1 MILSFSPSVARV
13 GRPGWKA
20 SPEKANLEW
29 GSSKIANGSHVS
41 VRQRRTV
48 PSADLLARSFPLA
61 EKETAVTK
69 NRDNLTLGLIL
80 IGMGVV
86 FLLTNVAGLTLQ
98 NWWALFIFIPAV
110 KQLRCA
116 WSQYQENGR
125 LGHSGRG
132 ALTGGLFWALIGSA
146 FLFDLNWG
154 FVWPFFLIL
163 GGLGAILGGWFD

>member
-1 MILSFSPSVARV
+1 MSEQINELKDA
-13 GRPGWKA
+13 
-20 SPEKANLEW
+20 EKEAMYAE
-29 GSSKIANGSHVS
+29 
-41 VRQRRTV
+41 
-48 PSADLLARSFPLA
+48 

-110 KQLRCA
+110 KQLSCA
-116 WSQYQENGR
+116 WSQYRENGR

-154 FVWPFFLIL
+154 YVWPFFLIL